1 MESDMKAWQ
10 VTELGAPDEVLALR
24 EKEQPAIGPGQMRIA
39 VATAAMGLPD
49 AMMCRG
55 KYEFKPELPFTP
67 GQEICGTII
76 EVGEGVSG
84 SVGQR
89 VMGVTGFF
97 LGHGGLAEE
106 CLSMEGMVYPVPDGM
121 SDEGAAAFGIPYQT
135 AWIGLVTR
143 GGLKEGDTLVVLGG
157 AGGSG
162 SAAVQLGH
170 TLGARVIA
178 VAGGAEKAQQC
189 RVFGADE
196 TIDHQ
201 QQDFVAEVNRLT
213 EGRGADLVFDP
224 VGGEMLRRSVDCL
237 ANAGRLLAVG
247 FACGEWGDAST
258 HALVLK
264 NASVLGVFAGA
275 YNPRK
280 RLEIHAELTRL
291 YEQRL
296 IAPLVHDV
304 VGFDAVPQALSDL
317 ESRRVNGKLVTR
329 PG

>member
-1 MESDMKAWQ
+1 
-10 VTELGAPDEVLALR
+10 
-24 EKEQPAIGPGQMRIA
+24 
-39 VATAAMGLPD
+39 
-49 AMMCRG
+49 
-55 KYEFKPELPFTP
+55 
-67 GQEICGTII
+67 
-76 EVGEGVSG
+76 
-84 SVGQR
+84 
-89 VMGVTGFF
+89 
-97 LGHGGLAEE
+97 
-106 CLSMEGMVYPVPDGM
+106 MEGMVYPVPDGM

-170 TLGARVIA
+170 ALGARVIA

-213 EGRGADLVFDP
+213 EERGADLVFDP
-224 VGGEMLRRSVDCL
+224 VGGEMLRRSVHCL

-275 YNPRK
+275 YNPRQ

-329 PG
+329 P